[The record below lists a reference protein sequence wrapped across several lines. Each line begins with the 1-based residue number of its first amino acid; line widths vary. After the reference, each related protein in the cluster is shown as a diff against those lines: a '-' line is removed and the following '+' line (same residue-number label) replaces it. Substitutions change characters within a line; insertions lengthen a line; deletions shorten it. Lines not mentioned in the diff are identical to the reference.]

1 MGMSMGSGGGQ
12 SANINVTPLIDVLLV
27 LLIIFMVITP
37 LTPKGLDALVPQ
49 PPPKDQK
56 APPPT
61 PDRTIVVQLIDHG
74 PGQAPGLKI
83 NQDDATWENLQGR
96 LADIFKTRA
105 EKVMFVKGDDNI
117 PFADVANVI
126 DIAHSAGVDKV
137 GLITAK
143 IEAGG

>member
-1 MGMSMGSGGGQ
+1 MGMAMGAGGGQ
-12 SANINVTPLIDVLLV
+12 NADINVTPLIDVLLV

-49 PPPKDQK
+49 PPPPN
-56 APPPT
+56 APKNNT
-61 PDRTIVVQLIDHG
+61 PDRTIVVQLLDRG
-74 PGQAPGLKI
+74 PGQAPGVKI
-83 NQDDATWENLQGR
+83 NQEDATWDTLQGR
-96 LADIFKTRA
+96 LTDIFKTRA
-105 EKVMFVKGDDNI
+105 EKVMFVKGDNNI

-126 DIAHSAGVDKV
+126 DVAHSAGVDKV

>member
-1 MGMSMGSGGGQ
+1 MAMAVGPSGGQ
-12 SANINVTPLIDVLLV
+12 NANINVTPLIDVLLV

-56 APPPT
+56 QPPPQN
-61 PDRTIVVQLIDHG
+61 DRTIVVQLIDRG
-74 PGQAPGLKI
+74 PGQPPALKI
-83 NQDDATWENLQGR
+83 NQDETTWENLQGR
-96 LADIFKTRA
+96 LTDVFKTRA
-105 EKVMFVKGDDNI
+105 EKVVFVKGDDNI